1 MLLKTATVF
10 SLLHLLGSAHIYA
23 SAKPSFHSSSLSGRS
38 FIDNA
43 RGHVETDDS
52 RCNHIDEVG
61 WWKATFADPYTPAPA
76 RLMNGS
82 EQGKIIFGGDLK
94 YTLSCAMCR
103 GAQEAGVE
111 LIRTAVDL
119 FCSGDGDVKFEVW
132 NNEDYDWKTNKP
144 KEGKKAQ
151 RTVSCSLS
159 SHKNER

>member
-1 MLLKTATVF
+1 MLLKTATLL
-10 SLLHLLGSAHIYA
+10 SLLHLLGSVHIYA
-23 SAKPSFHSSSLSGRS
+23 SARPSSHSSSLASRD
-38 FIDNA
+38 FMKA
-43 RGHVETDDS
+43 KTDDS
-52 RCNHIDEVG
+52 KCNHVDEVG
-61 WWKATFADPYTPAPA
+61 WWAATFWNTPRAAPA
-76 RLMNGS
+76 MLLNS
-82 EQGKIIFGGDLK
+82 SQEGKIIFGGDLK

-132 NNEDYDWKTNKP
+132 NDEDYDWKTNKP

-159 SHKNER
+159 LYN